1 MSNLEFSSLREALDY
16 IDDERQYPDKQG
28 GGTISAANNFEKGFQ
43 LKGKESAVPS
53 DPERGS
59 RMGNTYV
66 KMNMEDIKMIAESI
80 LNETN
85 DMMRILFGVKALRKL
100 MCSGDENKILSTV
113 KSFPE
118 IPKRLISLID

>member
-1 MSNLEFSSLREALDY
+1 MRNLEFSSLREALDY
-16 IDDERQYPDKQG
+16 IDDERQYSDKQG

-53 DPERGS
+53 GPEMGS
-59 RMGNTYV
+59 KMGNTYV

-85 DMMRILFGVKALRKL
+85 DMLRILFGVKALRKL